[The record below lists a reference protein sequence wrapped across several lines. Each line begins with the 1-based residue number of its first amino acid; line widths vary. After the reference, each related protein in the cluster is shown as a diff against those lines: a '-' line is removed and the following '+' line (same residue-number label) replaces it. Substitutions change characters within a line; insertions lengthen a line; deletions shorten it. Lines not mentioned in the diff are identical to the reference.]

1 MQKLADHQQAFLKT
15 VLDKSDFPEKM
26 RHDIAEGC
34 NHGLNIYRNNTYIL
48 LTEQLM
54 ALYPAVVKLVDERFF
69 CYAADCFIQTEP
81 PHSGDMNDYGVNF
94 PDFLAHFTPLQ
105 QHPYVADVAR
115 LDYARHDS
123 FLSPILPAVTAE
135 NIAQSA
141 PETALFYQQPHLC
154 LTKTTFQVFD
164 IWRAVSDNQEITGK
178 TEKSAEY
185 IITYRQGDDVV
196 TQKTDAAG
204 YKFLLNL
211 PDIAQATENALQQ
224 DATFDAGQFLGFCL
238 KEKLLCFTQPD
249 V

>member
-1 MQKLADHQQAFLKT
+1 MQKLADHQQAFLKA

-26 RHDIAEGC
+26 RHDIVAGC
-34 NHGLNIYRNNTYIL
+34 DHGLNIYRNNTYIL

-54 ALYPAVVKLVDERFF
+54 ALYPAVVWLVDERFF
-69 CYAADCFIQTEP
+69 RYAADCFIQTEP
-81 PHSGDMNDYGVNF
+81 PRSGDMNDYGVNF
-94 PDFLAHFTPLQ
+94 PDFLAHFAPLQ

-123 FLSPILPAVTAE
+123 FLSPTLPAVTPQ
-135 NIAQSA
+135 NIAQST
-141 PETALFYQQPHLC
+141 PETALFYRQPHLC

-164 IWRAVSDNQEITGK
+164 IWRTVSDNQEITGK
-178 TEKSAEY
+178 TENSAEY
-185 IITYRQGDDVV
+185 IITYRQGDGVV

-204 YKFLLNL
+204 YKFLSNL
-211 PDIAQATENALQQ
+211 PDIARATENALQQ
-224 DATFDAGQFLGFCL
+224 DAAFDAGQFLGFCL